1 MAHAQPAV
9 TVVADAGPLIY
20 LAGAGLLALLPQLY
34 DRVVTPRVVF
44 DEIVVAGAGL
54 LGAGEVA
61 AATWLV
67 LEDAPPSPELLRTL
81 GRGEAAAIPLAE
93 RLQATMLC
101 DDAAAR
107 ATAKRRGLHVVG
119 TLGVL
124 LLAKNRRLLPS
135 VGAVIDAMRQHGCYV
150 ADALVREVLPAAGEP
165 PSPSGA

>member
-1 MAHAQPAV
+1 M

-20 LAGAGLLALLPQLY
+20 LAGAGQLALLLQLY
-34 DRVVTPRVVF
+34 DRVLTPRVVF

-54 LGAGEVA
+54 LGAREVA

-67 LEDAPPSPELLRTL
+67 LDDAPPSPDLLRTL

-93 RLQATMLC
+93 RLHATMLC

-135 VGAVIDAMRQHGCYV
+135 VGAVIEAMRQHGWYV
-150 ADALVREVLPAAGEP
+150 ADALVREVLAAAGEP
-165 PSPSGA
+165 PPPSGA

>member
-1 MAHAQPAV
+1 M

-20 LAGAGLLALLPQLY
+20 LAGAGQLALLPQLY
-34 DRVVTPRVVF
+34 DRVMTPRLVF

-54 LGAGEVA
+54 LGAREVA

-107 ATAKRRGLHVVG
+107 VAARRRGLHVVG

-124 LLAKNRRLLPS
+124 LLAKDRRLLPS
-135 VGAVIDAMRQHGCYV
+135 VGAVIEAMRDHGCYV
-150 ADALVREVLPAAGEP
+150 ADALVHEVLAAAGEP
-165 PSPSGA
+165 PPPSGA

>member
-1 MAHAQPAV
+1 M

-20 LAGAGLLALLPQLY
+20 LAGAGHLSLLPQLY
-34 DRVVTPRVVF
+34 DRVLAPRVVF

-54 LGAGEVA
+54 LGAREVA

-67 LEDAPPSPELLRTL
+67 LEDAPPSPELLRAL

-93 RLQATMLC
+93 RLRATLLC

-124 LLAKNRRLLPS
+124 LLAKNRRLLAS
-135 VGAVIDAMRQHGCYV
+135 VSAVIEAMRQHGYYV
-150 ADALVREVLPAAGEP
+150 ADALVREVLAAAGEP
-165 PSPSGA
+165 SPPADA